1 MPGAGR
7 IEREPHTSAKR
18 AARKRA
24 AKIRAKAP
32 HHVPPRFS
40 EDHGSWD
47 TNAFAELSDAL
58 RAEQDRKAFEQRWQ
72 ALGSEEKAELAALEA
87 AADTDW
93 EAYAQRMTALGLG
106 PRHGP
111 EFDLSGVTRHVYEIL
126 RDRLIVP
133 SAPAQITVMRAWLA
147 QECDCH
153 PHTVDRAIANLRR
166 RGLFDIEAQGH
177 GTVSVALEKPPMRS

>member
-1 MPGAGR
+1 M
-7 IEREPHTSAKR
+7 SAKR
-18 AARKRA
+18 ADRRRA

-32 HHVPPRFS
+32 HPVPPLLS

-47 TNAFAELSDAL
+47 TDAFAELSDAL
-58 RAEQDRKAFEQRWQ
+58 RAEQDRKAFEQHWQ
-72 ALGSEEKAELAALEA
+72 ALGSKEKAELAALKA

-93 EAYAQRMTALGLG
+93 DAYARRMTALGLG

-111 EFDLSGVTRHVYEIL
+111 EFALSGVTRHVYEIL

-133 SAPAQITVMRAWLA
+133 GAPAQVTVMRAWLA

-153 PHTVDRAIANLRR
+153 PHTVGRAFAALRR
-166 RGLFDIEAQGH
+166 QGLFDIEAQGH
-177 GTVSVALEKPPMRS
+177 GTVSVALGKPSVRS